1 MHVLQHKFCYRG
13 QLSQSVFPDLW
24 ITTDDAGSNEHIL
37 AHRVVLAAVSPWLF
51 FKCKAGG
58 TVVIRNIQ
66 YRVLEEVVR
75 FIYTGSIEVKNMNDV
90 NNLRHALDKLQI
102 KLEIDVRTIIDI
114 KEEESEESAT
124 IKDFLAQ
131 SAQGVHHY
139 DASTASNAHN
149 GVNKGKSIRHG
160 VIDEYNNRDR
170 SNNNKTTFRVH
181 LPKKAA
187 LDKYMSINYKNKS
200 NLDEKKSK
208 RVFIGGLSPRVRKKD
223 IERFL
228 IKYGRLREICIRRNM
243 AFVEF
248 GNYRDAEDAVYD
260 MNGTELMGRRV
271 AVEHV
276 KNLPRSLYDKNP
288 DIV

>member
-13 QLSQSVFPDLW
+13 QLSQSVFPDLR
-24 ITTDDAGSNEHIL
+24 ITTDDAGSNEHIP

-58 TVVIRNIQ
+58 TIVIRNIK
-66 YRVLEEVVR
+66 YKVLEEVVR
-75 FIYTGSIEVKNMNDV
+75 FIYTGSIEMRNMEDV

-102 KLEIDVRTIIDI
+102 KLEIEVGTIIDI
-114 KEEESEESAT
+114 KEESEESTT

-131 SAQGVHHY
+131 SAQGLNHY
-139 DASTASNAHN
+139 DVSTVSNAHY
-149 GVNKGKSIRHG
+149 GVNKVKSIRHE
-160 VIDEYNNRDR
+160 VVDEYNIGDR

-187 LDKYMSINYKNKS
+187 LDKHLSRNSKNKS
-200 NLDEKKSK
+200 ILDEKKSK